1 MSLRINT
8 NVAALNSYNNLNANQ
23 SKLEGAFQQ
32 LSSGLR
38 INKAADDAAGLSI
51 AQGLTSQI
59 NGLTQAVSNANDG
72 INVAQIAD
80 GALGTTQDILQRM
93 RGLVVKAGNVG
104 TQDSKSLGAIQQE
117 IQNLNTQLDNIAGQ
131 TKFGQT
137 NLLDGTYDKNF
148 QVGANGG
155 DTISLN
161 LSGAGVKSDNVA
173 NTGVDLSKLNVVN
186 GIKPQ
191 NIEEFTLAADGGATQ
206 NATPVALTA
215 GQQAAVAGLFGN
227 NEAATPAAYDTVD
240 KVGGTPGATTIF
252 IGAKNADGA
261 WDVTDSS
268 TGRSLGQISFN
279 DSTGVY
285 TVTDASG
292 NALGAINSAYQDT
305 AFQTSTFDS
314 PVDSTGSSQL
324 STALAA
330 VGFTASVT
338 FTKTATGWDL
348 TGTGGNTGAHMS
360 VDQGVYKITNGDPA
374 TAANTTYFDTNATPN
389 SVTGVLSN
397 YSSANAT
404 SDLSQID
411 KAIDGISKARSN
423 IGAVQNQLGYTVS
436 NLQTAI
442 TNVTAS
448 RSNLTDADLAQQ
460 VTAMTQ
466 SQILTQAATSVLAQA
481 NSAPQAIL
489 KLLQ

>member
-23 SKLEGAFQQ
+23 AKLEAAFQQ

-51 AQGLTSQI
+51 AAGLTSQI

-131 TKFGQT
+131 TKFGQV
-137 NLLDGTYDKNF
+137 NLLDGKYDKNF
-148 QVGANGG
+148 QVGANGQ
-155 DTISLN
+155 DTIELN
-161 LSGAGVKSDNVA
+161 LTGAKVKSDNVA
-173 NTGVDLSKLNVVN
+173 NTGVNLNSLNIATKVAPQYDATASLTTAGAGTGKLTTANLATTFGVAAVTVGAQDANGNWQVN
-186 GIKPQ
+186 STATGTPAVGKISFDSNSDTYTLTDMSGNLVGTVNAAGNNTGFDPSSLAGTVAVGAAAA
-191 NIEEFTLAADGGATQ
+191 NDGTLAA
-206 NATPVALTA
+206 ALKTA
-215 GQQAAVAGLFGN
+215 GY
-227 NEAATPAAYDTVD
+227 ATSV
-240 KVGGTPGATTIF
+240 TITQ
-252 IGAKNADGA
+252 DGA
-261 WDVTDSS
+261 GKWNIGDASNSGTVTLSNGVYHFSAVTGGKDAWIDSNAQATSS
-268 TGRSLGQISFN
+268 TGI
-279 DSTGVY
+279 
-285 TVTDASG
+285 A
-292 NALGAINSAYQDT
+292 
-305 AFQTSTFDS
+305 
-314 PVDSTGSSQL
+314 
-324 STALAA
+324 
-330 VGFTASVT
+330 
-338 FTKTATGWDL
+338 
-348 TGTGGNTGAHMS
+348 
-360 VDQGVYKITNGDPA
+360 
-374 TAANTTYFDTNATPN
+374 
-389 SVTGVLSN
+389 N
-397 YSSANAT
+397 YSSADA
-404 SDLSQID
+404 SHDLSQLD
-411 KAIDGISKARSN
+411 KAIDGISKARSQ
-423 IGAVQNQLGYTVS
+423 IGAVQNQLNYTVS